1 LSLKLALLP
10 LFAAAIFACGDSPA
24 DPKASGS
31 EQAAQPEAAGAP
43 SADPRAA
50 ADPKAAADPMAAAKN
65 EAAPES
71 ATSDTLHPHPE
82 WAELDIDTK
91 LIVSQ
96 VEPEDYVRDI
106 REALAHHGTKQDPIP
121 LNTDML
127 GGWLFDE
134 SKSDPFPPHVKAM
147 NGQYVVMKGFM
158 LPDVDFEGITNFHL
172 VRSLWGCCFGAP
184 PRINELL
191 RVTTPDSEGV
201 RYVYDTL
208 EVIGKLEVVF
218 ETEDGLIEDLYR
230 LQADSIVMS
239 EFDDPLAPQGA
250 DPERDLK
257 GFLPE
262 MEF

>member
-1 LSLKLALLP
+1 LSLKLTLLP
-10 LFAAAIFACGDSPA
+10 LIAVATFACGD
-24 DPKASGS
+24 G
-31 EQAAQPEAAGAP
+31 PEAAQTGPATQRE
-43 SADPRAA
+43 SAGGQTDGRMAEHGSD
-50 ADPKAAADPMAAAKN
+50 ADTGTATISD
-65 EAAPES
+65 
-71 ATSDTLHPHPE
+71 ATSDAAPGASGESLHPHPE
-82 WAELDIDTK
+82 WADLEIDPK
-91 LIVSQ
+91 RIVSQ

-106 REALAHHGTKQDPIP
+106 REALAHHGTKEDPIP

-134 SKSDPFPPHVKAM
+134 NKSDPFPPHVKAM

-158 LPDVDFEGITNFHL
+158 LPDVDFEGITSFHL

-191 RVTTPDSEGV
+191 RVTTPDAEGI